1 MDCEIQS
8 VALRERLRRKAA
20 TESVPLIGMLE
31 LTRRCNF
38 KCAHCYAGPASHAA
52 GELKTE
58 EWKGLMDEAAAAGC
72 LELVFSGGEPLLRSD
87 FAELY
92 IHARR
97 LGMEVTVFTN
107 ASLVDEQMAS
117 LFNEWP
123 ARKVEVSVYGITE
136 PTARAVT
143 GVDGACARQ
152 WDGIRKMMGKGI
164 PVSLKLMAIKP
175 LRHEIEA
182 IEARARDAGLEL
194 RFSTEILPRLDGDL
208 TPLSLTLDPQEV
220 ASLEARLPGW
230 ADALRKRAESRQN
243 DVRRYPCAA
252 GQYGFFIDAGGFLQP
267 CIALTRFRKKIGTA
281 GLKATW
287 KEVSDSARSK
297 HRKIDRNGTEE
308 LLYKSFVCIGFTEWG
323 GEHGAAASGWT
334 QLAKARKEKM
344 L

>member
-20 TESVPLIGMLE
+20 TDSVPLIGMLE

-123 ARKVEVSVYGITE
+123 ARRIEVSVYGVTE

-143 GVDGACARQ
+143 GVDGACERQ
-152 WDGIRKMMGKGI
+152 WNGIRNLVEKRI
-164 PVSLKLMAIKP
+164 PTTLKLLAIKA
-175 LRHEIEA
+175 LQQEIEA
-182 IEARARDAGLEL
+182 IEVRARDAGLEIH
-194 RFSTEILPRLDGDL
+194 FSTEVIPRLNGDSA
-208 TPLSLTLDPQEV
+208 PLLLALDPTEA
-220 ASLEARLPGW
+220 ASLEARQPGW
-230 ADALRKRAESRQN
+230 ADGIKHRIKTRENGSRQF
-243 DVRRYPCAA
+243 PCAA
-252 GQYGFFIDAGGFLQP
+252 GLYGFFIDAEGWLQP
-267 CIALTRFRKKIGTA
+267 CLALKRFRKKLTPGDLLSA
-281 GLKATW
+281 W
-287 KEVSDSARSK
+287 KELTETARSE
-297 HRKIDRNGTEE
+297 HRKIDSSDGEQ
-308 LLYKSFVCIGFTEWG
+308 LLYKSFVCMGFIEWG
-323 GEHGAAASGWT
+323 GESGAAASWWK
-334 QLAKARKEKM
+334 QLAKARKEKIV
-344 L
+344 